1 MMTSMK
7 EAIIEMEKV
16 RALGVK
22 ISIDDFGT
30 GYSSL
35 SYLQKLP
42 VDSVKID
49 RSFVRDL
56 NEYSQNAISVVRA
69 IITLAHGLNLT
80 VVAEGVET
88 EAQMQTLID
97 LNCDVFQGFLLH
109 KPLDVDSL
117 GTILKQNALNQENAI
132 KAESLVI
139 A

>member
-1 MMTSMK
+1 
-7 EAIIEMEKV
+7 
-16 RALGVK
+16 
-22 ISIDDFGT
+22 
-30 GYSSL
+30 
-35 SYLQKLP
+35 
-42 VDSVKID
+42 
-49 RSFVRDL
+49 
-56 NEYSQNAISVVRA
+56 VVRA